1 VSRGGNDMILALV
14 LFVLTYVLMISLA
27 KYRAYVAFASAILFI
42 VLGIL
47 PLGQVFSAIDWNVL
61 MMIAGT
67 MGIVNIFI
75 ESRMPSRLA
84 DLIIR
89 SVPNIKWTIIA
100 LSVFAAVISAFVDNV
115 ATVLM
120 VAPVAVTIAKKLKIS
135 PVPSVIAI
143 AIASNLEGAATLVG
157 DTTSIL
163 LGGYA
168 NMDFLDFFW
177 MDGRPGLF
185 WIVQV
190 GLVAAT
196 ATLLV
201 VFRNYRQTFES
212 GELTQVED
220 FVPTYLL
227 LGTVV
232 LLILASF
239 IPDKPAITNG
249 LICMILLLVGLV
261 YEIVRH
267 KKLAYLQRAL
277 MEMDFFTILLL
288 ASLFV
293 VIAGIQ
299 EAGVIDAIAEL
310 FVKMGGN
317 SVFIM
322 YSLLLWA
329 SVLLSAFIDNIPYVA
344 TMLPVVTGIAAAM
357 NVDPTVLYFGLLS
370 GATLGGNLT
379 PIGASANIMGIGI
392 LRRQGHE
399 VKNSEFMRISIPYT
413 VAAIT
418 TAYLVLWLIWGIRA

>member
-1 VSRGGNDMILALV
+1 MILALV
-14 LFVLTYVLMISLA
+14 LFILTYVLMISLP
-27 KYRAYVAFASAILFI
+27 KYRAYVAFASAVVFV

-89 SVPNIKWTIIA
+89 AVPNVKWTIIA

-120 VAPVAVTIAKKLKIS
+120 VAPVAVTIAKKLNIS

-177 MDGRPGLF
+177 MNGRPGMF
-185 WIVQV
+185 WVVQIA
-190 GLVAAT
+190 LIAAT
-196 ATLLV
+196 VTLLV
-201 VFRNYRQTFES
+201 VFRNYRQTIES
-212 GELTQVED
+212 GELTKVED
-220 FVPTYLL
+220 YVPTVLL

-239 IPDKPAITNG
+239 IPGKPAITNG
-249 LICMILLLVGLV
+249 LICMILLLVGLI
-261 YEIVRH
+261 YEVVRH
-267 KKLAYLQRAL
+267 KKVAYLQRAL
-277 MEMDFFTILLL
+277 LEMDFFTILLL

-299 EAGVIDAIAEL
+299 EAGVIDAIAAL
-310 FVKMGGN
+310 FVQMGGN

-344 TMLPVVTGIAAAM
+344 TMLPVVAGIAAAM

-392 LRRQGHE
+392 LRRNGFE
-399 VKNSEFMRISIPYT
+399 VKNGEFMRISIPYT

-418 TAYLVLWLIWGIRA
+418 TAYLVLWLIWGIKI

>member
-1 VSRGGNDMILALV
+1 MILGGNDMILALV
-14 LFVLTYVLMISLA
+14 LFVLTYILMISLP
-27 KYRAYVAFASAILFI
+27 KYRAYVALVAAVIFV

-47 PLGQVFSAIDWNVL
+47 PLDKVFSAVDWNVL

-143 AIASNLEGAATLVG
+143 AIGSNLEGAATLVG

-185 WIVQV
+185 WIVQI
-190 GLVAAT
+190 GLVTAT

-261 YEIVRH
+261 YEIIRH

-299 EAGVIDAIAEL
+299 EAGVIDAIAAL

-329 SVLLSAFIDNIPYVA
+329 SVLFSAFIDNIPYVA

-392 LRRQGHE
+392 LRRQGYE

>member
-1 VSRGGNDMILALV
+1 MILALI
-14 LFVLTYVLMISLA
+14 LFVLTYVLMISLP
-27 KYRAYVAFASAILFI
+27 KYRAYVAFAAAVVFV

-47 PLGQVFSAIDWNVL
+47 PIGQVFSAIDWNVL

-89 SVPNIKWTIIA
+89 AVPNIKWTIIA

-185 WIVQV
+185 WIVQI

-201 VFRNYRQTFES
+201 VFRQYRQTIES
-212 GELTQVED
+212 GELTVVED
-220 FVPTYLL
+220 YVPTYLL

-239 IPDKPAITNG
+239 IPEKPAITNG
-249 LICMILLLVGLV
+249 LICMTLLLVGLV
-261 YEIVRH
+261 YEVVRH

-299 EAGVIDAIAEL
+299 EAGVIDEIARL
-310 FVKMGGN
+310 FVNLGGN

-329 SVLLSAFIDNIPYVA
+329 SVLFSAFIDNIPYVA

-357 NVDPTVLYFGLLS
+357 NVDPAVLYFGLLS

-392 LRRQGHE
+392 LRRNGHE

-418 TAYLVLWLIWGIRA
+418 TAYLVLWLIWGIKA

>member
-1 VSRGGNDMILALV
+1 MILGGNDMILALV
-14 LFVLTYVLMISLA
+14 LFVLTYILMISLP
-27 KYRAYVAFASAILFI
+27 KDRAYVAFVAAILFI

-185 WIVQV
+185 WIVQI
-190 GLVAAT
+190 GLVTAT

-261 YEIVRH
+261 YEIIRH

-299 EAGVIDAIAEL
+299 EAGVIDAIAAL

-329 SVLLSAFIDNIPYVA
+329 SVLFSAFIDNIPYVA

>member
-1 VSRGGNDMILALV
+1 MILGGNDMILALV
-14 LFVLTYVLMISLA
+14 LFVLTYILMISLP
-27 KYRAYVAFASAILFI
+27 KYRAYVAFVAAILFI

>member
-1 VSRGGNDMILALV
+1 MILGGNDMILALV
-14 LFVLTYVLMISLA
+14 LFVLTYILMISLP
-27 KYRAYVAFASAILFI
+27 KYRAYVAFVAAVIFV

-47 PLGQVFSAIDWNVL
+47 PLDKVFSAVDWNVL

-143 AIASNLEGAATLVG
+143 AIGSNLEGAATLVG

-185 WIVQV
+185 WIVQI
-190 GLVAAT
+190 GLVTAT

-299 EAGVIDAIAEL
+299 EAGVIDAIAAL

-329 SVLLSAFIDNIPYVA
+329 SVLFSAFIDNIPYVA

>member
-1 VSRGGNDMILALV
+1 MILALV
-14 LFVLTYVLMISLA
+14 LFVLTYVLMISLP
-27 KYRAYVAFASAILFI
+27 KYRAYVAFASAVVFV

-47 PLGQVFSAIDWNVL
+47 PLSQVFSAIDWNVL

-89 SVPNIKWTIIA
+89 AVPNIKWTIIA

-185 WIVQV
+185 WIVQI

-201 VFRNYRQTFES
+201 VFRQYRQTFES
-212 GELTQVED
+212 GELTQVKD

-261 YEIVRH
+261 YEVVRH

-317 SVFIM
+317 SVFVM

-344 TMLPVVTGIAAAM
+344 TMLPVVTGIAVAM

-418 TAYLVLWLIWGIRA
+418 TAYLVLWLFWGIKA

>member
-1 VSRGGNDMILALV
+1 
-14 LFVLTYVLMISLA
+14 
-27 KYRAYVAFASAILFI
+27 
-42 VLGIL
+42 
-47 PLGQVFSAIDWNVL
+47 
-61 MMIAGT
+61 
-67 MGIVNIFI
+67 
-75 ESRMPSRLA
+75 
-84 DLIIR
+84 
-89 SVPNIKWTIIA
+89 
-100 LSVFAAVISAFVDNV
+100 
-115 ATVLM
+115 
-120 VAPVAVTIAKKLKIS
+120 S

-177 MDGRPGLF
+177 MEGRPGLF
-185 WIVQV
+185 WIVQI

-212 GELTQVED
+212 GELTHVED

-249 LICMILLLVGLV
+249 LICMILLLVGLI
-261 YEIVRH
+261 YEVVRH
-267 KKLAYLQRAL
+267 KKLTYLQRAL

-299 EAGVIDAIAEL
+299 EAGVIDAIAKL

-317 SVFIM
+317 SIFIM

>member
-1 VSRGGNDMILALV
+1 MIFALA
-14 LFVLTYVLMISLA
+14 LFVLTYVLMIALPR
-27 KYRAYVAFASAILFI
+27 YRAYVAFASAVLFVI
-42 VLGIL
+42 LGIL

-75 ESRMPSRLA
+75 ESRMPARLA

-89 SVPNIKWTIIA
+89 AMPNVKWIIIA
-100 LSVFAAVISAFVDNV
+100 LSVFAGIISAFVDNV

-120 VAPVAVTIAKKLKIS
+120 VAPVAVTIARRLKIS

-177 MDGRPGLF
+177 MAGRPGMF
-185 WIVQV
+185 WVVQL
-190 GLVAAT
+190 GLAAAT
-196 ATLLV
+196 ATLLF
-201 VFRNYRQTFES
+201 VFRGYRQTIES
-212 GELTQVED
+212 GDLTEVD
-220 FVPTYLL
+220 GYFPTYLL

-249 LICMILLLVGLV
+249 LICMVLLLIGLI
-261 YEIVRH
+261 YEVARRR
-267 KKLAYLQRAL
+267 KLAYLQRAL

-293 VIAGIQ
+293 VISGIQ
-299 EAGVIDAIAEL
+299 EAGVIDAIAGL
-310 FVKMGGN
+310 FVRMGGN
-317 SVFIM
+317 SVLIM
-322 YSLLLWA
+322 YTLILWA

-357 NVDPTVLYFGLLS
+357 QVDPTILYFGLLS

-392 LRRQGHE
+392 LRRNGFE
-399 VKNSEFMRISIPYT
+399 VKNSDFMRISIPYT
-413 VAAIT
+413 LSAISV
-418 TAYLVLWLIWGIRA
+418 AYLVLWLIWGIRT

>member
-1 VSRGGNDMILALV
+1 MILGGNDMILALV
-14 LFVLTYVLMISLA
+14 LFVLTYILMISLP
-27 KYRAYVAFASAILFI
+27 KYRAYVAFVAAILFI

-185 WIVQV
+185 WIVQI
-190 GLVAAT
+190 GLVTAT

-261 YEIVRH
+261 YEMIRH

-299 EAGVIDAIAEL
+299 EAGVIDAIAAL

-329 SVLLSAFIDNIPYVA
+329 SVLFSAFIDNIPYVA

-418 TAYLVLWLIWGIRA
+418 TAYLVLWLIWDIRA

>member
-1 VSRGGNDMILALV
+1 MILALV
-14 LFVLTYVLMISLA
+14 LFVLTYVLMISLP
-27 KYRAYVAFASAILFI
+27 KYRAYVAFVAAVVFV

-47 PLGQVFSAIDWNVL
+47 PLGRVFSAIDWNVL

-89 SVPNIKWTIIA
+89 AVPNIKWTIIA

-177 MDGRPGLF
+177 MDSRPGLF
-185 WIVQV
+185 WIVQI

-201 VFRNYRQTFES
+201 VFREYRQTIES
-212 GELTQVED
+212 GELTVVED
-220 FVPTYLL
+220 YVPTFLL

-261 YEIVRH
+261 YEVVRH

-299 EAGVIDAIAEL
+299 EAGVIDAIADL

-317 SVFIM
+317 SVFVM
-322 YSLLLWA
+322 YSLILWA

-392 LRRQGHE
+392 LRRNGYE

-413 VAAIT
+413 AAAIT
-418 TAYLVLWLIWGIRA
+418 TAYLVLWLIWGVKV